1 MTVSQVAHQCQE
13 VWTKQA
19 SGGILGRLSGTA
31 CFLEGTEALMPSPF
45 ASPVVLTPELRTRLQ
60 ALLRAGSTP
69 QALVFRCRLIL
80 RAGDPDQ
87 PSNLQIANE
96 FGCHRQTVAQ
106 WRERF
111 VAQGLGG
118 LQDAPRSGRPRSFS
132 PLAAGGRRQHRY
144 Q

>member
-1 MTVSQVAHQCQE
+1 
-13 VWTKQA
+13 
-19 SGGILGRLSGTA
+19 
-31 CFLEGTEALMPSPF
+31 MPKPF

-60 ALLRAGSTP
+60 VLLRARSTP

-80 RAGDPDQ
+80 RAADPDQ
-87 PSNLQIANE
+87 PSNLQIGNE

-111 VAQGLGG
+111 VAQGVGG

-132 PLAAGGRRQHRY
+132 PLAAGGRRQHRH